1 MTKNQ
6 LNLFEY
12 MKKKVKIIPLRE
24 DTFLK
29 FNDKNMRN

>member
-12 MKKKVKIIPLRE
+12 MKKKGKDNTFERRHLFKIQ
-24 DTFLK
+24 
-29 FNDKNMRN
+29 